1 MRVYLLLNSYTDAI
15 VEVKVCQ
22 VPPPKS
28 SHSVFSVHLH
38 LVFVTKYRRK
48 AITAPM
54 LERLREIFANVCV
67 KTKCR
72 LIEFSGESDHVHLL
86 IDFHPDNNLSALAGS
101 LKSASSRIIQKEF
114 SEHLATIYKNSVL
127 WSSSY
132 YVASTGGAPIERIKQ
147 YIQSQEHPSN

>member
-1 MRVYLLLNSYTDAI
+1 MPPVCGLFYNITVHIQA
-15 VEVKVCQ
+15 CQ
-22 VPPPKS
+22 VAPRKG

-48 AITAPM
+48 TITVTI
-54 LERLREIFANVCV
+54 LERLHEIFANVCI

-72 LIEFSGESDHVHLL
+72 LIEFSGETDHVHLL
-86 IDFHPDNNLSALAGS
+86 IDFHPDNNLSVLVGS

-114 SEHLATIYKNSVL
+114 SAHLSTFYRKSVF

-132 YVASTGGAPIERIKQ
+132 YVASTGGAPIEKIKQ
-147 YIQSQEHPSN
+147 YIQSQETPEN